1 MAQQMAQ
8 GVPVPTYT
16 GVGDTESY
24 MERLECYCDLM
35 KTPEESKVALL
46 LCGLTA
52 GQYETLRDLVSP
64 EVLKTVEF
72 KVLKEKLMEHY
83 GSVRNTRLE
92 RTKFRAVK
100 REENE
105 SMAAFEAIQ
114 LANTFLLF
122 EDSARGGK
130 VDTPPIEQQSGI
142 SNVKSEVECYRCGG
156 KGHRSSDK
164 VCKVL
169 GKKCNNCGVLGH
181 FAKSKFC
188 KGRELKSHAVRGRG
202 RARRSGG
209 IQHQITEESADKD
222 KVARE
227 RDMEYKLKMKDYADK
242 KAADSNIQEGD
253 IVLMRNETKG
263 KLQPNFRPEKYKVIN
278 LNGLDMI
285 VQSKENGS
293 TVRRNV
299 QFAKK
304 VQVAEPDTEV
314 EVSEPEPETEHTGPD
329 KVTMATETSAPEVRR
344 SVRVRKPPVKFADYL
359 VNH

>member
-1 MAQQMAQ
+1 MRNKLPQLDYSAAAI
-8 GVPVPTYT
+8 
-16 GVGDTESY
+16 
-24 MERLECYCDLM
+24 
-35 KTPEESKVALL
+35 PE
-46 LCGLTA
+46 
-52 GQYETLRDLVSP
+52 
-64 EVLKTVEF
+64 
-72 KVLKEKLMEHY
+72 
-83 GSVRNTRLE
+83 
-92 RTKFRAVK
+92 
-100 REENE
+100 
-105 SMAAFEAIQ
+105 
-114 LANTFLLF
+114 
-122 EDSARGGK
+122 
-130 VDTPPIEQQSGI
+130 
-142 SNVKSEVECYRCGG
+142 
-156 KGHRSSDK
+156 
-164 VCKVL
+164 
-169 GKKCNNCGVLGH
+169 
-181 FAKSKFC
+181 
-188 KGRELKSHAVRGRG
+188 
-202 RARRSGG
+202 
-209 IQHQITEESADKD
+209 
-222 KVARE
+222 VARE

-329 KVTMATETSAPEVRR
+329 KANGLIERTNRIIEKILKIATVEKKDLQKEFRKFLVAYRSTLHTSTRCTPFSLMFGREMRNKLPQLDYSAAAIPEVARERDMEYKLKMKDYADKKAADSNIQEGDIVVMRNKTKGKLQPNFRPEKYKVINLNGPDMIVQSKQNGSTVRRNIQFAKKVQVAEPDTEVEVSEPEPETEHTGPDKVTMATETSAPEVRR